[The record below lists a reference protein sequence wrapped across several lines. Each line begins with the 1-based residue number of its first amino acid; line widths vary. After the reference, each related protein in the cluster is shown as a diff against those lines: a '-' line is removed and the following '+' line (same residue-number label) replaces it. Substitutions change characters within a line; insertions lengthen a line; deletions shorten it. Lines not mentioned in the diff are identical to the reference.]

1 VDKPPSIPMFIDPPA
16 PYEPLENWE
25 EHLRELL
32 ELPPNAAGRAQMI
45 DHACKIIAERRQHEP
60 GTLH

>member
-1 VDKPPSIPMFIDPPA
+1 MFIDPPA

-32 ELPPNAAGRAQMI
+32 ELPPNVAGRAQMI
-45 DHACKIIAERRQHEP
+45 EHACKIIAERRQHEP